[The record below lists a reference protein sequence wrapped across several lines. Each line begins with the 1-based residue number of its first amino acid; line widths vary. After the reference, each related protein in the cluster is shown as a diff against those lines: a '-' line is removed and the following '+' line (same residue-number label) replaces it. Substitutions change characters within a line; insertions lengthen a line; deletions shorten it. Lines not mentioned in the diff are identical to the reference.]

1 MSESKKQQ
9 IFRDIYFDKAGY
21 GSRNKKDHIRRC

>member
-9 IFRDIYFDKAGY
+9 IIRDIYFDRSGLWF
-21 GSRNKKDHIRRC
+21 KKDHIRRC